1 MLNQDSP
8 VVLSDNSIDV
18 DTSDGSNYHE
28 IEHILNE
35 ENYSFLPKKLPKGKL
50 RNKQKNISSKN
61 IIYSIEQN
69 ISDNDSDDNSNDNDE
84 DDNFIEEMSN
94 KYEPSSMKFNALE
107 NVYSDDLEVPIP
119 DFSEGFNWI
128 VL

>member
-8 VVLSDNSIDV
+8 VVLLDNSINV
-18 DTSDGSNYHE
+18 NISDGSDYHE
-28 IEHILNE
+28 TEHILDE
-35 ENYSFLPKKLPKGKL
+35 ENYLFLPKKLLKGKS

-84 DDNFIEEMSN
+84 DDNFIEEMPN
-94 KYEPSSMKFNALE
+94 EYEPSSMKFNMLE
-107 NVYSDDLEVPIP
+107 NVYGDDLKVPIL
-119 DFSEGFNWI
+119 DFSKGFNWI